1 MTDQPVNYSELN
13 RIAGLCLKSARQG
26 AQMKQRELSELLE
39 ISLPCL
45 SAIETGQ
52 NRMRLD
58 TLLRAC
64 SVLEIDP
71 ADMVSRIACLSAQCS
86 T

>member
-1 MTDQPVNYSELN
+1 MGAQLVSYGELN
-13 RIAGLCLKSARQG
+13 RIAGLCLKAARQG
-26 AQMKQRELSELLE
+26 AKMEQRELGELLE
-39 ISLPCL
+39 ISVPCL
-45 SAIETGQ
+45 SAIENGQ

-71 ADMVSRIACLSAQCS
+71 ADMVSRIARLSAQCS